1 MLVVVTG
8 TTDVGAAPMPLTS
21 AQFQPAATAELRGV
35 TSHALF

>member
-1 MLVVVTG
+1 
-8 TTDVGAAPMPLTS
+8 MPLTS